1 MAGAERKEAGRSVDG
16 GRLCPLLAARLPFSD
31 PAAVQRMRS
40 EQAEESEAE
49 GLGEEAA
56 PQLGSLS
63 RQDYALFSNKSEAVA
78 SALKP
83 PPLPFPWA
91 PTVYSQ
97 IRSLRRAGV
106 WWGWKSVWSSKG
118 GPATQTR
125 LSHRSLPRAWLL
137 PTPLD
142 PEPILCIAY
151 PWRVWYQPPHITME
165 TRASA
170 SIPELICEAMRR
182 I

>member
-1 MAGAERKEAGRSVDG
+1 MAGAERKEAGRSFDG

-49 GLGEEAA
+49 GPGEEAA

-63 RQDYALFSNKSEAVA
+63 RQDYALFSNKSQAVA

-106 WWGWKSVWSSKG
+106 WWGWNSFWSSKG

-125 LSHRSLPRAWLL
+125 LSHRSLF
-137 PTPLD
+137 
-142 PEPILCIAY
+142 PEPGYCRLLWILS
-151 PWRVWYQPPHITME
+151 QF
-165 TRASA
+165 SA
-170 SIPELICEAMRR
+170 SPTLGVCGTSLRTSPWKQEPLHPSQN
-182 I
+182 